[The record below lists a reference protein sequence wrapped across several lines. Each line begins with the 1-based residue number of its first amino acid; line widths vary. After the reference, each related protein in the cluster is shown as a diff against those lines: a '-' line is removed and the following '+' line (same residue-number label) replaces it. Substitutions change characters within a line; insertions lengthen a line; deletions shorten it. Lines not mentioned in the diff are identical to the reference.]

1 MGRSNLLRPNGD
13 NRVVAP
19 LTEIVLAT
27 MGPHLLV
34 QEAFAG
40 LEGVSRLLIYGSWAA
55 RYHGEAGP
63 PPNDLDVL
71 LVGTPNRAE
80 VYEAAEAVEQ
90 RTGLPVH
97 PVIASAR
104 RWNEG
109 TDPLMRQ
116 IKAHPR
122 IEVAL
127 TPLALS
133 P

>member
-1 MGRSNLLRPNGD
+1 
-13 NRVVAP
+13 VA
-19 LTEIVLAT
+19 
-27 MGPHLLV
+27 
-34 QEAFAG
+34 
-40 LEGVSRLLIYGSWAA
+40 RLLIYGSWAA

-90 RTGLPVH
+90 RTGLPVN

-104 RWNEG
+104 RWNDD
-109 TDPLMRQ
+109 TDPLMAQ
-116 IKAHPR
+116 IKSHPR

-127 TPLALS
+127 TPVALN